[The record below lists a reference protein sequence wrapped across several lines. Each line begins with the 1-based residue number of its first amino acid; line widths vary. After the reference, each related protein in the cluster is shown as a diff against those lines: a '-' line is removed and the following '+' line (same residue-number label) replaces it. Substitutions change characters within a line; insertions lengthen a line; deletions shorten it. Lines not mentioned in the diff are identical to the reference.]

1 MGKVAFDGSRMRV
14 ALAAYSALTFVGL
27 PFVLCYLHWRGRRDR
42 LYAQHVGERLGRV
55 QADMEGCV
63 WVHAASLGEV
73 RSAAPLIDLLLG
85 QSERIVV
92 TVHTPAGRR
101 EAQRLYGKEIEEGRL
116 CVVYAP
122 LELKSAWRGF
132 FRAFRPRCGLVME
145 IEMWPL
151 MIACARARGV
161 PLFMC
166 NAQYPTSSLARDRK
180 RFPLRTGLV
189 SGFAGVFAKSE
200 GQAERFRSL
209 GARQVAV
216 TGEMRFDQEVPK
228 PQLAAGKAARK
239 WLSAAV
245 RPCVSF
251 ISVIEGEEDTYL
263 EVMDRIAKGIADRKE
278 ERPLFVVVPRAPE
291 RFGDVAAILEKRGV
305 ACGRRSALFDGRL
318 KPRGDAPAI
327 DALLGD
333 SLGEVHFYMAM
344 SDAVVVGGGFSAKG
358 AHNVIE
364 ALSQGKPVFVG
375 PETHTIEYPLAEA
388 LEEGVATR
396 TGTAAEMAEALSA
409 QLGKKADRKRIAA
422 FCRAH
427 GEAARRTLEAL
438 PGMIEGAGLTR
449 R

>member
-1 MGKVAFDGSRMRV
+1 MGKVAFDGRHMRV
-14 ALAAYSALTFVGL
+14 ALAAYSLLTFVGL
-27 PFVLCYLHWRGRRDR
+27 PFVLCYLRWRGRRDG

-55 QADMEGCV
+55 SADMDGCV

-73 RSAAPLIDLLLG
+73 RSAAPLVDLLLG
-85 QSERIVV
+85 QDERVV
-92 TVHTPAGRR
+92 FTVHTPAGRR
-101 EAQRLYGKEIEEGRL
+101 EAQRLYGREIEEARL
-116 CVVYAP
+116 RVVYAP

-132 FRAFRPRCGLVME
+132 LKAFRPRCGLVME

-166 NAQYPTSSLARDRK
+166 NAQYPSSSLERDLRW
-180 RFPLRTGLV
+180 FPLRTGLV
-189 SGFAGVFAKSE
+189 SGFAGAFAKSE

-239 WLSAAV
+239 RLSAAG
-245 RPCVSF
+245 RPVVSF
-251 ISVIEGEEDTYL
+251 ISVIEGEESTYL
-263 EVMDRIAKGIADRKE
+263 EVMDRVGKGLAERQAG
-278 ERPLFVVVPRAPE
+278 RPLFVVVPRAPE
-291 RFGDVAAILEKRGV
+291 RFGDVASILEKRKV
-305 ACGRRSALFDGRL
+305 ATGRRSALFDGEL
-318 KPRGDAPAI
+318 KPRGDPPAV

-375 PETHTIEYPLAEA
+375 PETHTIEYPLEEA
-388 LEEGVATR
+388 LREGVATR
-396 TGTAAEMAEALSA
+396 SGTAAEMADALLD
-409 QLGKKADRKRIAA
+409 QLGRKADRKRIAA

-427 GEAARRTLEAL
+427 GDAARRTAEAL